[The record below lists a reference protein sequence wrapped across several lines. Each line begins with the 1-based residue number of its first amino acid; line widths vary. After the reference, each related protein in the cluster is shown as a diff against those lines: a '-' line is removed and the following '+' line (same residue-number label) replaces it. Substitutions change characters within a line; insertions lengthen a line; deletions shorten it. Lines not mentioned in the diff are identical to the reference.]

1 MRRLIN
7 SNIEAYIQVV
17 CARYSSS
24 FDITLRSEHLSTQF
38 KQKLAR
44 IFNLKHCY
52 PDIISD
58 GVNLLD
64 NQYQLF
70 LSRLIDV
77 MNKDRYHQSWL
88 TSSAIETLHG
98 VKLKKI
104 YFSSEY
110 VNFAIK
116 DASKFLNSVL
126 PPTAQRGMCGLEKV
140 LRERTKR

>member
-1 MRRLIN
+1 MRRVIN
-7 SNIEAYIQVV
+7 SNTEAYIQAV
-17 CARYSSS
+17 CARYSNS
-24 FDITLRSEHLSTQF
+24 FDVALRSEHLSFQF
-38 KQKLAR
+38 RQKLAR

-52 PDIISD
+52 TDIISD

-70 LSRLIDV
+70 LSRLVDV
-77 MNKDRYHQSWL
+77 MNKDRYQHSRL
-88 TSSAIETLHG
+88 TPTHIESLHG
-98 VKLKKI
+98 GQLKKI

-116 DASKFLNSVL
+116 DATKFLNSVL
-126 PPTAQRGMCGLEKV
+126 PPTAQRGMCGLEKI